1 MDQSLKGEFK
11 NDTDG
16 HANTKDENLN
26 LRKRTIGNRGILR
39 EEEMVFPREEPPMW

>member
-1 MDQSLKGEFK
+1 MGQSLKGEFK

-39 EEEMVFPREEPPMW
+39 EGEMVFPREEAPVW